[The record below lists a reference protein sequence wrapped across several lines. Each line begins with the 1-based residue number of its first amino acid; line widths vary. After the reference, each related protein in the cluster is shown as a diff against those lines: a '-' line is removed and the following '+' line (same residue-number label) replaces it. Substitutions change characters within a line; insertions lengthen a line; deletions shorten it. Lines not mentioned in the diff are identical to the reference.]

1 VARDNRDADGRF
13 GARETPPLTR
23 AARAVSPAAMSRYGP
38 STYGDRAAARYD
50 ELFTHP
56 SASEACIDLLAELA
70 GKGPALELGIGTGRV
85 ALPLAARGVE
95 IRGID
100 SSRRMVA
107 KMRAKKG
114 GRRIP
119 VTFGDFAGV
128 PVKGSYSLVF
138 VVFNTFFGLLTQDD
152 QVRCFENVA
161 KRLAPGGAFLI
172 EAFVPDLTRFDRGQ
186 RMDAVHV
193 DTESDLVQFH
203 ASAHLAALQQV
214 HTQQFVAER
223 GKLSMSP
230 LRIRYAWPSELDLM
244 ARIAGL
250 RLRERWS
257 GWGRTP
263 FTSASGA
270 HVSVYERV
278 R

>member
-1 VARDNRDADGRF
+1 
-13 GARETPPLTR
+13 
-23 AARAVSPAAMSRYGP
+23 MSDYTA

-56 SASEACIDLLAELA
+56 PASAACIDFLA
-70 GKGPALELGIGTGRV
+70 GLAGDGPALELGVGTGRV
-85 ALPLAARGVE
+85 ALPLAARGVAVH
-95 IRGID
+95 GVD
-100 SSRRMVA
+100 SSRKMVA

-114 GRRIP
+114 GKRIP
-119 VTFGDFAGV
+119 VTFGDFAET
-128 PVKGSYSLVF
+128 PTKGSYSLAF

-161 KRLAPGGAFLI
+161 RRLRPGGAFVI
-172 EAFVPDLTRFDRGQ
+172 EAFVPDVARFDRGQ
-186 RMDAVHV
+186 RTDTLHV
-193 DTESDLVQFH
+193 DTDVVQLQATVHDLKSQLVR
-203 ASAHLAALQQV
+203 
-214 HTQQFVAER
+214 TQAFVFER
-223 GKLSMSP
+223 GKLQTYP

-257 GWGRTP
+257 GWSRTL

-270 HVSVYERV
+270 HVSVFEKPR
-278 R
+278 

>member
-1 VARDNRDADGRF
+1 
-13 GARETPPLTR
+13 
-23 AARAVSPAAMSRYGP
+23 MSRYGT

-56 SASEACIDLLAELA
+56 PASEACIAFLAALA

-85 ALPLAARGVE
+85 ALPLAARGVDV
-95 IRGID
+95 RGID

-107 KMRAKKG
+107 RMRRKRG
-114 GRRIP
+114 GKRIA
-119 VTFGDFAGV
+119 VTFGDFADV
-128 PVKGSYSLVF
+128 PVRGSYRLVF

-161 KRLAPGGAFLI
+161 KRLAPGGAFVI

-186 RMDAVHV
+186 RLDATHV
-193 DTESDLVQFH
+193 DTDDDVVQMQ
-203 ASAHLAALQQV
+203 ASAHHAALQQV
-214 HTQQFVAER
+214 HTQQFLVER
-223 GKLSMSP
+223 GKLTMFP

-244 ARIAGL
+244 ARVAGL

-257 GWGRTP
+257 GWTKTP

-270 HVSVYERV
+270 HVSVYEKPR
-278 R
+278 